1 MRHWRVYNL
10 QILESQ
16 EHSAA
21 LEQSSFGILSAETL
35 AEASA
40 LASVGG
46 TTLGASFAG
55 FQNITAATASSIKTD
70 DPAAVFKV
78 PAARKSRKEA
88 NPNSLLKFAVDKNM
102 KGSTAAD
109 WKEAPSKRLP
119 PCNAK
124 GPNLDL
130 ISAETLSDASK
141 IVNEVMGDSFRSEA
155 PSFFRE
161 KDSAVFKVPGL
172 PPPRAAAPG
181 ASVSCSSIGGGEAAL
196 PTRFMT
202 DDVDMSAAGRAL
214 PPGRIT
220 ILDHSRK
227 HNFFYG

>member
-1 MRHWRVYNL
+1 MARHWAVFRF
-10 QILESQ
+10 QIPERHEQSV
-16 EHSAA
+16 A

-40 LASVGG
+40 LGSVGG

-55 FQNITAATASSIKTD
+55 FQNMSAANAPSIKTD

-109 WKEAPSKRLP
+109 WKEAPSKRLL
-119 PCNAK
+119 PCTAK

-130 ISAETLSDASK
+130 VSAETLSDASK
-141 IVNEVMGDSFRSEA
+141 IVNEVMGDSLRSEA

-161 KDSAVFKVPGL
+161 
-172 PPPRAAAPG
+172 
-181 ASVSCSSIGGGEAAL
+181 
-196 PTRFMT
+196 
-202 DDVDMSAAGRAL
+202 
-214 PPGRIT
+214 
-220 ILDHSRK
+220 
-227 HNFFYG
+227 